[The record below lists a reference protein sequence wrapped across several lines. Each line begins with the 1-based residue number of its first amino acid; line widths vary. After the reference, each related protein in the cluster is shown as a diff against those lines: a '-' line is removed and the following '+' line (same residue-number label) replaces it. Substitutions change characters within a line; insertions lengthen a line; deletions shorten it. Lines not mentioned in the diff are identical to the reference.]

1 MTKQLLAGAAAL
13 ALFATGAVAQT
24 TVETTRSTTVA
35 PIAPVIAPVESQT
48 TVRTEKSTFG
58 GASVE
63 TQKSYQ
69 SGPSG
74 TVSSSESKVVRPDG
88 SSESSYKK
96 EWSNAPA
103 PAPVVPY
110 GSSSTTTTTTIN
122 R

>member
-35 PIAPVIAPVESQT
+35 PIAPVESST
-48 TVRTEKSTFG
+48 TVRTEKNSFG

-69 SGPSG
+69 TGPSG
-74 TVSSSESKVVRPDG
+74 TVSSTESKVVRPDG

-96 EWSNAPA
+96 EWSTAPA

>member
-1 MTKQLLAGAAAL
+1 MTKRMLVGVAAL
-13 ALFATGAVAQT
+13 ALMSSGAFAQT
-24 TVETTRSTTVA
+24 VVETTRSTTVA
-35 PIAPVIAPVESQT
+35 PVAPVESST
-48 TVRTEKSTFG
+48 TVRTEKNTFG

-63 TQKSYQ
+63 KQQHYQ
-69 SGPSG
+69 TGPNG

-96 EWSNAPA
+96 EWSTAPA